1 MQVNEN
7 LEVTAW
13 IRARDPELSVEL
25 NTFERNVEV
34 KLGDNWHGEVL
45 HLTFSHPGWI
55 HALGRRLLDTSRE
68 LAEIHLDRD

>member
-13 IRARDPELSVEL
+13 LRARDPEVSVEL
-25 NTFERNVEV
+25 NAFERNVEV

-45 HLTFSHPGWI
+45 HLTFSHPGSI

-68 LAEIHLDRD
+68 LAEIHLNRD